1 MAHKFY
7 NDRLIPGIELWE
19 ISMSSS
25 SIGTFKVS
33 QRFITTSSEDV

>member
-7 NDRLIPGIELWE
+7 NDRLIPGIEFY
-19 ISMSSS
+19 SG

-33 QRFITTSSEDV
+33 PSFTTTSSVDV